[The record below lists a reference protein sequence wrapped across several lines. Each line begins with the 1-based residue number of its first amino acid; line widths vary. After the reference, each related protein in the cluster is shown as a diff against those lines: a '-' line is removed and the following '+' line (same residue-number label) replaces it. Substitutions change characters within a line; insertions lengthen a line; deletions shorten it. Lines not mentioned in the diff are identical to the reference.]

1 MRVINKIEE
10 SGKLVECQCGAELE
24 YLPSDVHVGAFGS
37 MFTTCPVC
45 EEEVLLDDE
54 LPMVLTTEN
63 VEWPKHF
70 SLPHKSDFDISDKEI
85 QEWVNKCLKLAESD
99 VVYPNGSYVS
109 TACGNTIVFVHKFED
124 SYEVYVTK
132 SYAETSIP
140 RE

>member
-10 SGKLVECQCGAELE
+10 EGKLVECQCGAELE

-37 MFTTCPVC
+37 MFVTCPVC
-45 EEEVLLDDE
+45 EEEMLLDEED
-54 LPMVLTTEN
+54 PMVLTVEN

-85 QEWVNKCLKLAESD
+85 QEWVKQCLKLAESD
-99 VVYPNGSYVS
+99 IIYPNGSFVRM
-109 TACGNTIVFVHKFED
+109 ACGNTMVSIQKYEE

-140 RE
+140 RK